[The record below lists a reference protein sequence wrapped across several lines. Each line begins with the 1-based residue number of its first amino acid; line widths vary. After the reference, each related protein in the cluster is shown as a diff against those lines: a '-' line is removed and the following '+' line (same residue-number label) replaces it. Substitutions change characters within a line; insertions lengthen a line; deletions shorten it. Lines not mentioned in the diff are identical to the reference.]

1 MCCAG
6 WSVVADAVIAV
17 VIVGHVGVVM
27 VHVVWVR
34 VRMRMWMRVRVR
46 VRGVIMLKTACTAWL
61 LSCNEAAATPADS
74 GAAAVAAAVAT
85 SIAATA
91 AAVGIVAMYAHV
103 PIQVAR
109 L

>member
-34 VRMRMWMRVRVR
+34 MWMRVRVWVR

-61 LSCNEAAATPADS
+61 LSCNEAAATTADS
-74 GAAAVAAAVAT
+74 GAAAAVAAAVAT

-91 AAVGIVAMYAHV
+91 AAIGIVAMYAHV
-103 PIQVAR
+103 PIEVAR

>member
-1 MCCAG
+1 MCSAG

-34 VRMRMWMRVRVR
+34 VRMWMR
-46 VRGVIMLKTACTAWL
+46 VRGVIMLKTACTARL

-74 GAAAVAAAVAT
+74 GAAAAAT

-91 AAVGIVAMYAHV
+91 AAIGIVAMYAHV
-103 PIQVAR
+103 PIEVAR

>member
-34 VRMRMWMRVRVR
+34 VWMRVRVR

-61 LSCNEAAATPADS
+61 LSCNEAAATTADS
-74 GAAAVAAAVAT
+74 GAAAAVAAAVAT

-91 AAVGIVAMYAHV
+91 AAIGIVAMYAHV
-103 PIQVAR
+103 PIEVAR

>member
-34 VRMRMWMRVRVR
+34 VRMWMRVR

-91 AAVGIVAMYAHV
+91 AAIGIVAMYAHV

>member
-34 VRMRMWMRVRVR
+34 MWMR
-46 VRGVIMLKTACTAWL
+46 VRGVIMLKTACTARL
-61 LSCNEAAATPADS
+61 LSCNEAAATTADS
-74 GAAAVAAAVAT
+74 GAAAAVAAAVAT

-91 AAVGIVAMYAHV
+91 AAIGIVAMYAHV
-103 PIQVAR
+103 PIEVAR

>member
-34 VRMRMWMRVRVR
+34 MWMRVR

-61 LSCNEAAATPADS
+61 LSCNEAAATTADS
-74 GAAAVAAAVAT
+74 GAAAAVAAAVAT

-91 AAVGIVAMYAHV
+91 AAIGIVAMYAHV
-103 PIQVAR
+103 PIEVAR

>member
-1 MCCAG
+1 MCSAG

-34 VRMRMWMRVRVR
+34 VRMWMRVL
-46 VRGVIMLKTACTAWL
+46 VRGVIMLKTACTARL

-74 GAAAVAAAVAT
+74 GAAA
-85 SIAATA
+85 AATA
-91 AAVGIVAMYAHV
+91 AAIGIVAMYAHV
-103 PIQVAR
+103 PIEVAR